1 MGKVLISDDHALVR
15 DGLRTVLAVTFDKCE
30 LYEASDLGE
39 TLQMLEREGDF
50 DLVLL
55 DLNMPGM
62 NGFNGLAQMRARFPA
77 MPVVIVS
84 ASCDRKLVRDAL
96 ENGAAGFVP
105 KALPRGAI
113 AAALRSV
120 LAGEIYTP
128 DMEGLEEPAPVDTGP
143 SEAEQAI
150 LRKIDSL
157 TPQQRRVLELV
168 VAGKLNKEIAYLL
181 DVTETTVKAHVSA
194 VLQKM
199 EVYSRTQAVIM
210 ANRVGFT
217 PEPDRPRPERIQHDR
232 VAARA

>member
-30 LYEASDLGE
+30 LYEASDLDE
-39 TLQMLEREGDF
+39 SMRMLDREKDF

-62 NGFNGLAQMRARFPA
+62 NGFSGLTDIRTRFPA
-77 MPVVIVS
+77 VPVVIVS
-84 ASCDRKLVRDAL
+84 ASCDRRLVREAL
-96 ENGAAGFVP
+96 EHGAAGFVP
-105 KALPRGAI
+105 KALARGAI

-120 LAGEIYTP
+120 LAGDVFTP
-128 DMEGLEEPAPVDTGP
+128 DLEGLEEPAAPAPAAQT
-143 SEAEQAI
+143 EEERTI

-157 TPQQRRVLELV
+157 TPQQRRVLELI

-194 VLQKM
+194 ILQKL
-199 EVYSRTQAVIM
+199 EVYSRTQAVIL
-210 ANRVGFT
+210 ANRVNFT
-217 PEPDRPRPERIQHDR
+217 PQQPQPDR
-232 VAARA
+232 ALARA